1 VAVHDPF
8 PIVLAPMPGPKRFLP
23 HLLLI
28 ALIVIWSASFVVSKV
43 AQRQLEPFALVAV
56 RFWLAALCVLPFL
69 RGCVAAQLRTALGP
83 GLAAGTALGCGY
95 LLQMKGLTETSASMS
110 GLLAGLIVPLVALGG
125 FVFLRARL
133 GALGIGGL
141 LLAIAGMVAI
151 CWPRSASGSGP
162 QDSLRGIL
170 LQVGSSASYAAH
182 VLLLS
187 RFGRQMPAA
196 AFTLLQLVLV
206 AVAGTVATLVTGDF
220 AVAANGSIDWNGELL
235 AALAYLGI
243 LSTAVAIGVQGMVQ
257 PRIPPTHVALLF
269 TLQPLFAA
277 VFGWALQGDR
287 LDGGQLIGGA
297 MIVLGVVV
305 TSRDR

>member
-8 PIVLAPMPGPKRFLP
+8 SIVLAPMPGPKRFLP

-69 RGCVAAQLRTALGP
+69 RGDAAAQLRTALGP

-151 CWPRSASGSGP
+151 CWPRGDTGSGP

-170 LQVGSSASYAAH
+170 LQVASSASYAAH

-206 AVAGTVATLVTGDF
+206 AVAGTVATLLTGDF
-220 AVAANGSIDWNGELL
+220 AVAANGAIDWNGELL
-235 AALAYLGI
+235 GALAYLGI